1 MSNTPIVIVGGGVA
15 GLTCAVRLA
24 EAGRACLVLEREPE
38 IGGLLRSVVLD
49 GVVFDLGPHVLFLDA
64 PGAGETFLRGLLAG
78 QPVIRRPFA
87 FAVAA
92 GGRMWQFPNHL
103 DFFRYPWRYKFEA
116 LRAGLKRRG
125 APPPEPISAELE
137 LSEKCGPAL
146 YDLLFRQLFS
156 KKALTSPAAL
166 HHHWLARV
174 DRTVDNRQEP
184 FQRRGKAAA
193 VLSAIAKLRQRYWY
207 PAGGL
212 GDVPASLRQRL
223 EAAGGQ
229 IATGVGHIALT
240 RENDRI
246 TTLTADGRVITP
258 DHVVWTAPLNALT
271 AALGREAPTLPTV
284 TMRMVMLT
292 YARDGQTGRTPRP
305 FVYTYHPDPAIEANR
320 IYYPE
325 SIFRE
330 RGPADR
336 EGLCLEI
343 NLEDAS
349 ESEETTLTRAVADVA
364 RLGLYPASALR
375 ASKVVTLPAALPIY
389 PLDYE
394 ARLEAAVAPVRAIA
408 NLHAVGRQGG
418 FYFCLTPAAAAQGL
432 KMADHLLGVPRPEVA
447 PPTKKP
453 GLLDAGLATK
463 GAGATERLKILKR
476 HAQAFVR
483 HATLTRL
490 YNFYKAERNRLQKR
504 TVLDSLPYILK
515 IETTNI
521 CNLRC
526 AYCYDDRRTPLPT
539 ERPFG
544 RMTFDQFRGIIDS
557 CGDALFKINMY
568 GFGEPFLFP
577 ETLEMIRYAT
587 DQNIGVG
594 VSSNLN
600 HRDPDLPR
608 RIVASGLE
616 VLIFSCH
623 GVSFETSGRF
633 MRGGNAD
640 LAFENLKALIAARQ
654 AAGSKT
660 PFIDWQYC
668 VTGFNEHEI
677 EAARAKA
684 TALGVDQVRF
694 IRPFFPATAADEWFS
709 TMFPRQTLTHDHEA
723 SPGCSWLYRS
733 AYINWD
739 GGLIPC
745 CRDPRDPSVDFG
757 NVFTTPLPQLWNSEK
772 YQAARALL
780 ADPTRHDLRPGILC
794 GRCPVTR
801 GV

>member
-1 MSNTPIVIVGGGVA
+1 MTTPPIVIVGGGVA

-24 EAGRACLVLEREPE
+24 EAGRPCLLLERAPE
-38 IGGLLRSVVLD
+38 VGGLLRSVVLD

-64 PGAGETFLRGLLAG
+64 PGAGEAFLRQTLAG
-78 QPVIRRPFA
+78 QPLIRHAFA

-92 GGRMWQFPNHL
+92 GGRMWKFPNHF
-103 DFFRYPWRYKFEA
+103 DFFRYPWRYKREA
-116 LRAGLKRRG
+116 LGAALARRG

-137 LSEKCGPAL
+137 LSEKCGPGL
-146 YDLLFRQLFS
+146 YALLFRDLFA
-156 KKALTSPAAL
+156 KKALTSPAEL

-174 DRTVDNRQEP
+174 DRTVANEKEP
-184 FQRRGKAAA
+184 FVRRGKAAA
-193 VLSAIAKLRQRYWY
+193 VLAALSRLRQRYWY
-207 PAGGL
+207 PVGGL
-212 GDVPASLRQRL
+212 GDVPALLRKRF
-223 EAAGGQ
+223 EAAGGR
-229 IATGVGHIALT
+229 IETGVEKITLQ
-240 RENDRI
+240 RENGRI
-246 TTLTADGRVITP
+246 TAVVADGRTTAAAA
-258 DHVVWTAPLNALT
+258 VVWTAPLNDLST
-271 AALGREAPTLPTV
+271 ALGVAAEPLPTV
-284 TMRMVMLT
+284 TMRMVLLT
-292 YARDGQTGRTPRP
+292 YARTQRVHRP
-305 FVYTYHPDPAIEANR
+305 FVYTYHPDPAMQANR

-325 SIFRE
+325 SIYRE

-343 NLEDAS
+343 NLEDAA
-349 ESEETTLTRAVADVA
+349 EPEETTRSRAVADVA
-364 RLGLYPASALR
+364 RLGLYPATALR
-375 ASKVVTLPAALPIY
+375 AAQVVTLPAAMPVY

-432 KMADHLLGVPRPEVA
+432 KMADHLLGVQKTAA
-447 PPTKKP
+447 PTAKKP

-463 GAGATERLKILKR
+463 GAGAGERVKILKR

-483 HATLTRL
+483 HATLKRL

-504 TVLDSLPYILK
+504 TVLDSMPYILK

-526 AYCYDDRRTPLPT
+526 AYCYDDRRAPLPG
-539 ERPFG
+539 ERPYG
-544 RMTFDQFRGIIDS
+544 RMTFEQFRGLIDS
-557 CGDALFKINMY
+557 CGEHLFKINMY

-587 DQNIGVG
+587 DKNIGVG

-623 GVSFETSGRF
+623 GVSFETSSRF

-640 LAFENLKALIAARQ
+640 LAFENLAALIAARR
-654 AAGSKT
+654 AAGTKT
-660 PFIDWQYC
+660 PYIDWQYC

-677 EAARAKA
+677 DAAREKA
-684 TALGVDQVRF
+684 AALGVDQVRF
-694 IRPFFPATAADEWFS
+694 IRPFFPEKAADEWFS

-733 AYINWD
+733 AYVNWD

-745 CRDPRDPSVDFG
+745 CRDPRDPGVDFG
-757 NVFTTPLPQLWNSEK
+757 NVFATPLPQLWNNAK

-780 ADPTRHDLRPGILC
+780 ADPARNDLRRGIIC

-801 GV
+801 GK

>member
-1 MSNTPIVIVGGGVA
+1 MSNHPIVIVGGGIA
-15 GLTCAVRLA
+15 GLTCAARLA
-24 EAGRACLVLEREPE
+24 EAGLSCLVLERAPE
-38 IGGLLRSVVLD
+38 VGGLLRSFVLD

-64 PGAGETFLRGLLAG
+64 PGEGEAFLRGLLTG
-78 QPVIRRPFA
+78 RPVIRHPFA

-92 GGRMWQFPNHL
+92 GGRLWQFPNHL
-103 DFFRYPWRYKFEA
+103 DFFRYPWRYKLEA

-137 LSEKCGPAL
+137 LSEKCGTAL
-146 YDLLFRQLFS
+146 YDLLFRQLFT
-156 KKALTSPAAL
+156 KKALMSPAAL

-184 FQRRGKAAA
+184 FERRGKAAA

-212 GDVPASLRQRL
+212 GDVPRILAGRIT
-223 EAAGGQ
+223 AAGGE
-229 IATGVGHIALT
+229 IATGVCDIALT
-240 RENDRI
+240 RRDGRI
-246 TTLTADGRVITP
+246 TTVTADGRVIEP
-258 DHVVWTAPLNALT
+258 AHVVWTAPLNALT
-271 AALGREAPTLPTV
+271 AALGSHAPELPTV

-292 YARDGQTGRTPRP
+292 YARTGRTPRP
-305 FVYTYHPDPAIEANR
+305 FVYTYHPDPAMQANR

-325 SIFRE
+325 SIYRE

-349 ESEETTLTRAVADVA
+349 EPEAATLARAVADVA

-375 ASKVVTLPAALPIY
+375 ESKVVTLPSAMPVY

-394 ARLEAAVAPVRAIA
+394 ARLEAVVAPVREIA

-418 FYFCLTPAAAAQGL
+418 FYFCLTPAATAQGL
-432 KMADHLLGVPRPEVA
+432 KMADHLLGVKKAA
-447 PPTKKP
+447 PTAAGKS

-463 GAGATERLKILKR
+463 GAGAAERLKILKR

-483 HATLTRL
+483 HATLKRL

-504 TVLDSLPYILK
+504 TVLDSMPYILK

-526 AYCYDDRRTPLPT
+526 AYCYDDRRAPLPG
-539 ERPFG
+539 ERPYG
-544 RMTFDQFRGIIDS
+544 RMTFDQFRGLIDS
-557 CGDALFKINMY
+557 CGEYLFKINMY

-587 DQNIGVG
+587 AKNIGVG

-623 GVSFETSGRF
+623 GVSLETSGRF

-640 LAFENLKALIAARQ
+640 LAFSNLRAVIAARQ
-654 AAGSKT
+654 AAGTKT

-677 EAARAKA
+677 EAARDMAA
-684 TALGVDQVRF
+684 RLGVDQVRF
-694 IRPFFPATAADEWFS
+694 IRPFFPENAPDDWFS
-709 TMFPRQTLTHDHEA
+709 TMFPRQTFTHEHEA

-745 CRDPRDPSVDFG
+745 CRDPRDLGVDFG
-757 NVFTTPLPQLWNSEK
+757 NVFETPLPRLWNGEK

-780 ADPTRHDLRPGILC
+780 ADPARHDLRRGIVC

-801 GV
+801 GG

>member
-1 MSNTPIVIVGGGVA
+1 MQASPYVIVGGGIA

-24 EAGRACLVLEREPE
+24 EAGRPCLVLERAERV
-38 IGGLLRSVVLD
+38 GGLLRSEVLD
-49 GVVFDLGPHVLFLDA
+49 GVVFDYGPHVLFLDG
-64 PGAGETFLRGLLAG
+64 PGAGEAFLRDVLAG
-78 QPVIRRPFA
+78 RPVIRHPFA

-92 GGRMWQFPNHL
+92 GGRLWQFPNHL
-103 DFFRYPWRYKFEA
+103 DFFRYPLRYKLEA
-116 LRAGLKRRG
+116 VRAALTRRG

-146 YDLLFRQLFS
+146 YDLLFRQLFT
-156 KKALTSPAAL
+156 KKALMSPAAL

-174 DRTVDNRQEP
+174 DRTIDNAKEP
-184 FQRRGKAAA
+184 FVRRGKAAA

-212 GDVPASLRQRL
+212 GDVPALLRRRI
-223 EAAGGQ
+223 EAAGGE
-229 IATGVGHIALT
+229 IVTGVQDVALT
-240 RENDRI
+240 REGDRI
-246 TTLTADGRVITP
+246 ASVVADGRSITP
-258 DHVVWTAPLNALT
+258 AQVVWTAPLESLN
-271 AALGREAPTLPTV
+271 AALGSTTPPLPSV
-284 TMRMVMLT
+284 TMRLVMLT
-292 YARDGQTGRTPRP
+292 YARTERTKRP
-305 FVYTYHPDPAIEANR
+305 FVYTYHPDPALQANR

-325 SIFRE
+325 SIYRE

-343 NLEDAS
+343 NLEDAA
-349 ESEETTLTRAVADVA
+349 EPEEHTLDRAITDVA
-364 RLGLYPASALR
+364 RLGLYPVSALR
-375 ASKVVTLPAALPIY
+375 ASKVVTLPSAMPVY

-394 ARLEAAVAPVRAIA
+394 ARLAAAVAPVRAVA

-418 FYFCLTPAAAAQGL
+418 FYFCLTPAAAGQGL
-432 KMADHLLGVPRPEVA
+432 KMADHLLGVAKPAA
-447 PPTKKP
+447 PLGKAKRP

-463 GAGATERLKILKR
+463 GAGAAERVKILKR

-483 HATLTRL
+483 HATVKRL
-490 YNFYKAERNRLQKR
+490 LNFSKAERNRLQKR
-504 TVLDSLPYILK
+504 AVLDSMPYILK

-526 AYCYDDRRTPLPT
+526 AYCYDDRRAPAPG
-539 ERPFG
+539 ERPYG
-544 RMTFDQFRGIIDS
+544 RMTVPQFRGLIDS
-557 CGDALFKINMY
+557 CGDYLFKINMY

-587 DQNIGVG
+587 DKNIGVG

-600 HRDPDLPR
+600 HQDPDLPR

-623 GVSFETSGRF
+623 GVSFGTAGRF

-640 LAFENLKALIAARQ
+640 LAFANLRALVAARTK
-654 AAGSKT
+654 AGSKT
-660 PFIDWQYC
+660 PYIDWQYC

-677 EAARAKA
+677 EKARETAAR
-684 TALGVDQVRF
+684 LGVDQVRF
-694 IRPFFPATAADEWFS
+694 IRPFFPANAPDEWFS

-723 SPGCSWLYRS
+723 APGCSWLYRS

-745 CRDPRDPSVDFG
+745 CRDPRDPAVDFG
-757 NVFTTPLPQLWNSEK
+757 NVFETPLPTLWNSEK
-772 YQAARALL
+772 YQAARTLL
-780 ADPTRHDLRPGILC
+780 ADPSRHDLRKGIVC

-801 GV
+801 GA

>member
-1 MSNTPIVIVGGGVA
+1 MSNHPIVIVGGGVA

-24 EAGRACLVLEREPE
+24 EAGRPCLVLEREPE
-38 IGGLLRSVVLD
+38 VGGLLRSVVLD

-64 PGAGETFLRGLLAG
+64 PGEGEAFLRQLLAG
-78 QPVIRRPFA
+78 SPVIRHPFA
-87 FAVAA
+87 FAVDA
-92 GGRMWQFPNHL
+92 GERQWQFPNHL
-103 DFFRYPWRYKFEA
+103 DFFRYPWRYKIEA

-137 LSEKCGPAL
+137 LSVKCGPAL
-146 YDLLFRQLFS
+146 YDLLFRQLFT
-156 KKALTSPAAL
+156 KKALMSPAAL

-174 DRTVDNRQEP
+174 DRTVDNRKEP
-184 FQRRGKAAA
+184 FMRRGKAAA
-193 VLSAIAKLRQRYWY
+193 VVSAIAKLRQRYWY

-212 GDVPASLRQRL
+212 GDVPALLKKRI
-223 EAAGGQ
+223 EAAGGE
-229 IATGVGHIALT
+229 IVTGVRDIALT
-240 RENDRI
+240 RQDGRI
-246 TTLTADGRVITP
+246 TRITADGRDIEP
-258 DHVVWTAPLNALT
+258 AHVVWTAPLNALDE
-271 AALGREAPTLPTV
+271 ALGENAPKLPTV
-284 TMRMVMLT
+284 AMRMVMLT
-292 YARDGQTGRTPRP
+292 YDRDERAPRP
-305 FVYTYHPDPAIEANR
+305 FVYTYHPDPAMQANR

-325 SIFRE
+325 SIYRE

-343 NLEDAS
+343 NLEDAA
-349 ESEETTLTRAVADVA
+349 EPEETTLARAVADVA
-364 RLGLYPASALR
+364 RLGLYPAKALR
-375 ASKVVTLPAALPIY
+375 ASKVVTLPAAMPVY

-394 ARLEAAVAPVRAIA
+394 ARLEAVVAPVRAVA

-418 FYFCLTPAAAAQGL
+418 FYFCLTPAATAQGL
-432 KMADHLLGVPRPEVA
+432 KMADHLLGVKRAA
-447 PPTKKP
+447 PAASAKKT
-453 GLLDAGLATK
+453 GFLDAGLATK
-463 GAGATERLKILKR
+463 GAGAAERLKILKR

-483 HATLTRL
+483 HATVKRL
-490 YNFYKAERNRLQKR
+490 WNFFKAERNRLQKR
-504 TVLDSLPYILK
+504 TILDSMPYILK

-526 AYCYDDRRTPLPT
+526 AYCYDDRRAPQPG
-539 ERPFG
+539 ERPYG
-544 RMTFDQFRGIIDS
+544 RMTFEQFRGLIDS
-557 CGDALFKINMY
+557 CGEYLFKINMY

-577 ETLEMIRYAT
+577 ETLEMIRYAANK
-587 DQNIGVG
+587 NIGVG

-640 LAFENLKALIAARQ
+640 LAFENLRSLIAARQ

-677 EAARAKA
+677 ETARQKAAE
-684 TALGVDQVRF
+684 LGVDQVRF
-694 IRPFFPATAADEWFS
+694 IRPFFPETAPDEWFS
-709 TMFPRQTLTHDHEA
+709 TMFPRQLLTHEHEA

-757 NVFTTPLPQLWNSEK
+757 NVFEIPLPTLWNSAK

-780 ADPTRHDLRPGILC
+780 ADPTRHDLRAGIVC

-801 GV
+801 VG